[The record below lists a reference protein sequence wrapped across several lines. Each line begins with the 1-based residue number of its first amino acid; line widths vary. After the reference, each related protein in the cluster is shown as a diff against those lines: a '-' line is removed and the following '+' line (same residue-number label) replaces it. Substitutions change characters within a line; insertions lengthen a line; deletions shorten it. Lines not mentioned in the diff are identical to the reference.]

1 MDLFLLHGA
10 LGASQQFDALADVLS
25 RSFRVHRF
33 DFEGHGSSTT
43 TRPFRIQY
51 FGDNVIDVMNRTSIA
66 SAVFF
71 GYSMGGYVALH
82 LAATRPHLVHAVA
95 TLGTKFR
102 WDPETAAREA
112 GRLDAATI
120 RAKVPK
126 FASTLEERHAGAGGW
141 ETVLTRTSDLLR
153 SLGDS
158 PPLTNDVLR
167 SITQPVH
174 VLVGDKDNTVTR
186 EECAGVVEV
195 LPNAS
200 LSVLSETAHPIEHV
214 NVEMLAAVLTTSFTY
229 R

>member
-43 TRPFRIQY
+43 TRPFRIQH

-82 LAATRPHLVHAVA
+82 LAATRHHLVHAVA

-102 WDPETAAREA
+102 WDPETAAPA
-112 GRLDAATI
+112 DGR
-120 RAKVPK
+120 P
-126 FASTLEERHAGAGGW
+126 S
-141 ETVLTRTSDLLR
+141 
-153 SLGDS
+153 
-158 PPLTNDVLR
+158 
-167 SITQPVH
+167 
-174 VLVGDKDNTVTR
+174 
-186 EECAGVVEV
+186 
-195 LPNAS
+195 
-200 LSVLSETAHPIEHV
+200 
-214 NVEMLAAVLTTSFTY
+214 
-229 R
+229 